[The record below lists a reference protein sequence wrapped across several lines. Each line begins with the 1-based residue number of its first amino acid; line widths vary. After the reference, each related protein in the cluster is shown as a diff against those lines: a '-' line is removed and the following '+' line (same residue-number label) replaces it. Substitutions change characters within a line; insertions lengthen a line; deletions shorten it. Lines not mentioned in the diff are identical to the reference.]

1 MSICC
6 RRSGWKIYNFDNV
19 MKIKSVSISNFRSY
33 SKEVKIDFQDLT
45 AIVGKNDIGKS
56 TILEALYVF
65 FHNGK
70 ELIKLDKDDINIS
83 ERSNG
88 NQDIRISVVFDS
100 LPQKVVIDESNKTT
114 LKDEYLLNKEGDLEV
129 VKVFKNAST
138 TDKSIIVSIKANH
151 PTNPDCYDL
160 LSKKQAELQKIVDQ
174 LGLSCEDKRKN
185 ASLRAAIWKH
195 YEDEG
200 ALNLAES
207 EIAVNAKDGD
217 IKALWEK
224 LQYYMPYYSLFQS
237 DRKNTDGDDEI
248 QDPLKIAVKQIFS
261 DEELLKTLDDVA
273 QKVRDKLQEVSDLTL
288 TKIKEMN
295 PDIANSL
302 HPKVPTAQELKW
314 ADVFK
319 SLSIT
324 SDEDIPINKR
334 GSGVKRLI
342 LLNFFRA
349 EAERRQ
355 KECSN
360 QSIIYAIEEP
370 ETSQHKDHQL
380 LLIDALKNLSTKS
393 SSQVIITTHSSDI
406 VKHLEFEQIK
416 IVYKDTN
423 GDKYVKTAE
432 KNGLPYPS
440 LNEVNYIAF
449 GEVSEEYHNELYGF
463 LQSKAVDEDPN
474 NEKEKEFETWL
485 CGKGCGQTKSWI
497 RIKKGTPQP
506 PQPCTIETYIRN
518 FIHHP
523 ENTDNSK
530 YSNSE
535 LRSSIDEMK
544 KIASSYI

>member
-1 MSICC
+1 
-6 RRSGWKIYNFDNV
+6 

-88 NQDIRISVVFDS
+88 DQDIRISVVFDS
-100 LPQKVVIDESNKTT
+100 LPQNVVIDESNKTT

-261 DEELLKTLDDVA
+261 DEELLKTL
-273 QKVRDKLQEVSDLTL
+273 
-288 TKIKEMN
+288 
-295 PDIANSL
+295 P
-302 HPKVPTAQELKW
+302 
-314 ADVFK
+314 
-319 SLSIT
+319 
-324 SDEDIPINKR
+324 
-334 GSGVKRLI
+334 
-342 LLNFFRA
+342 
-349 EAERRQ
+349 
-355 KECSN
+355 
-360 QSIIYAIEEP
+360 
-370 ETSQHKDHQL
+370 
-380 LLIDALKNLSTKS
+380 
-393 SSQVIITTHSSDI
+393 
-406 VKHLEFEQIK
+406 
-416 IVYKDTN
+416 
-423 GDKYVKTAE
+423 
-432 KNGLPYPS
+432 
-440 LNEVNYIAF
+440 
-449 GEVSEEYHNELYGF
+449 
-463 LQSKAVDEDPN
+463 
-474 NEKEKEFETWL
+474 
-485 CGKGCGQTKSWI
+485 
-497 RIKKGTPQP
+497 
-506 PQPCTIETYIRN
+506 
-518 FIHHP
+518 
-523 ENTDNSK
+523 
-530 YSNSE
+530 
-535 LRSSIDEMK
+535 
-544 KIASSYI
+544 